1 MVLRPAGAKEVPF
14 LAAVIRANATLY
26 DPILPG
32 GFDAWADKVE
42 AEGIPDL
49 YDTRVI
55 AVDGDDV
62 GFVSVVWGTGST
74 YLSSLFLL
82 PDRRR
87 GGIGSEVLGRIEDEA
102 RGRGHTEVC
111 LLVHRGAS
119 WARPFYARHGYGLVT
134 DVEDTV
140 RQHLGLFGP
149 VPYVPGSEFWRKIVV
164 LPV

>member
-1 MVLRPAGAKEVPF
+1 MLRPAVAGDVPF
-14 LAAVIRANATLY
+14 IASVIRANATLY

-32 GFDAWADKVE
+32 GFGTWADKVE

-55 AVDGDDV
+55 GVDGTDI
-62 GFVSVVWGTGST
+62 GFVSVVWGSGST

-82 PDRRR
+82 PERRR
-87 GGIGSEVLGRIEDEA
+87 GGVGSGVLGRIEDEA

-111 LLVHRGAS
+111 LLVHREAA
-119 WARPFYARHGYGLVT
+119 WARPFYARHGYGFVT

-140 RQHLGLFGP
+140 RQYLGRFGP
-149 VPYVPGSEFWRKIVV
+149 VPFIPGSEYWRKIVV